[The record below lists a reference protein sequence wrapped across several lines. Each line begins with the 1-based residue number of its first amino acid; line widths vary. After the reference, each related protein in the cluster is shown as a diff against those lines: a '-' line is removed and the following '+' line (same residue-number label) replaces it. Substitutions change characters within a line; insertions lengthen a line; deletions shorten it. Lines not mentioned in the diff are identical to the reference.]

1 MISCKNSKNLPD
13 VAIDVV
19 INDNLCARSA
29 QLRATSYELQVKL
42 FVSSVILRERSSKGV
57 VEESPKCINK

>member
-19 INDNLCARSA
+19 INDNLAHEVRSYEL
-29 QLRATSYELQVKL
+29 QATSYE
-42 FVSSVILRERSSKGV
+42 
-57 VEESPKCINK
+57 

>member
-29 QLRATSYELQVKL
+29 QLRATSYELRVKL
-42 FVSSVILRERSSKGV
+42 FVSSVILSAS
-57 VEESPKCINK
+57 EESPKCINK

>member
-19 INDNLCARSA
+19 INDNLAGQSPEMKNEELRMKN
-29 QLRATSYELQVKL
+29 QLLPHL
-42 FVSSVILRERSSKGV
+42 H
-57 VEESPKCINK
+57 P